1 MRNRPPI
8 PASIAG
14 RLVSLSLV
22 ALVIAGIALFA
33 ADTTQS
39 TASRN
44 EEIAMTVGKSVI
56 LDHPDEIARISIS
69 NPDIADAV
77 AVSTKE
83 VLLNAKAPG
92 ITTLVIWS
100 KNGERNFF
108 TLNVSANLQQIQQQI
123 QNTFPG
129 EDIRVLVSAN
139 AVSLVGRVS
148 TPAVAEKAAAMVTTL
163 GRTVVN
169 NLSVAPAPSEKQIIL
184 KVRFA
189 EIQRSAQQQLGANLL
204 STGALNTPGGISTQ
218 QFGPAR
224 VDTLAGTIGGAVTG
238 TATTF
243 TLNDVLNIFAFR
255 PDLNLG
261 VLIKALEANNLIQ
274 TLAEPNLVATSGKEA
289 TFLAGGEFPFPVIQG
304 GANAGAVTIQ
314 FREFGIKLMFLPVVT
329 ATNSIRM
336 HVRPEVSALDF
347 ANALTISGFTIPA
360 LSTRRVETDVELQP
374 GQSFVIAGLLDRS
387 VTENL
392 SRIPGLASIPLLG
405 NIFKSRNVL
414 KNNSELL
421 VLVTPEF
428 PEAIEAGAPK
438 PALRYPK
445 DFMPSPPMPGY
456 NTEQVGHEH
465 DQQEQQ
471 QKKMK

>member
-1 MRNRPPI
+1 MRNYPPI
-8 PASIAG
+8 PASVAG
-14 RLVSLSLV
+14 TLVVLLLA
-22 ALVIAGIALFA
+22 ALAVTGPALGA
-33 ADTTQS
+33 AESPQA
-39 TASRN
+39 ASRN

-69 NPDIADAV
+69 NPEIADAV

-129 EDIRVLVSAN
+129 EDIRVLMSAN

-148 TPAVAEKAAAMVTTL
+148 SPAVAEKAAAMVSTL

-169 NLSVAPAPSEKQIIL
+169 NLGVAPPPSEKQIIL
-184 KVRFA
+184 KVRFS
-189 EIQRSAQQQLGANLL
+189 EIQRSAQQQLAANLL
-204 STGALNTPGGISTQ
+204 STGALNTPGSVSTQ
-218 QFGPAR
+218 QFGPPTAPA
-224 VDTLAGTIGGAVTG
+224 LNGKIGAAVTG
-238 TATTF
+238 TTTTF
-243 TLNDVLNIFAFR
+243 TLSDVLNIFAFR
-255 PDLNLG
+255 PDLNLA
-261 VLIKALEANNLIQ
+261 VLIKALTTSNLIE

-289 TFLAGGEFPFPVIQG
+289 TFLVGGEFPFPVIQG

-314 FREFGIKLMFLPVVT
+314 FREFGIKLTFLPVVT
-329 ATNSIRM
+329 PANTIKL
-336 HVRPEVSALDF
+336 HVRPEVSSLDF

-360 LSTRRVETDVELQP
+360 LSTRRVETDIELQA
-374 GQSFVIAGLLDRS
+374 GQSFIIAGLLDRR

-392 SRIPGLASIPLLG
+392 SRIPGLSSIPLLG
-405 NIFKSRNVL
+405 NIFKSKSEQ

-428 PEAIEAGAPK
+428 PEAIAVGAPK
-438 PALRYPK
+438 PGLNYPK
-445 DFMPSPPMPGY
+445 DFMPSYPMPGY
-456 NTEQVGHEH
+456 NTEQAG
-465 DQQEQQ
+465 QEQQ
-471 QKKMK
+471 QKKK